1 MTNKLKLII
10 GGWGKDQ
17 EKIYAAR
24 EQIKNLLQQIE
35 QRNTMVLNKA
45 NDYFKYMSESEYN
58 ALVKFTQKVRV
69 ALQDL
74 RTGD

>member
-58 ALVKFTQKVRV
+58 ALVKFTQKVHV

-74 RTGD
+74 KTGD

>member
-74 RTGD
+74 KTGD

>member
-35 QRNTMVLNKA
+35 QRNTMVLRKT

-74 RTGD
+74 KTGD

>member
-24 EQIKNLLQQIE
+24 EQIKNLLQQTE

-74 RTGD
+74 KTGD